1 MVITLVPDHRKWI
14 IAYSLSRKNNRPE
27 LRQVEK
33 QFIDAQQLL
42 DDSFSLGLQILES
55 GYIPHFIIGVWRG
68 GTPVGIAVQELLDYF
83 GIETDHIAIRTSF
96 YTALGETADKVH
108 VHGLGH
114 IIDTLHRADSILIVD
129 DVYDTGL
136 SMQQIV
142 ADIEQAYA
150 GNLPEIRIATPYFKP
165 GNNRTDKTPDY
176 YLHETDKWL
185 VFPHELSGLSA
196 QEILDKKP
204 GITALRATLEKRA
217 LASQADNV
225 C

>member
-1 MVITLVPDHRKWI
+1 MDNPYFDTSITLQMEP
-14 IAYSLSRKNNRPE
+14 L
-27 LRQVEK
+27 LVEK

-55 GYIPHFIIGVWRG
+55 GYVPHFIIGVWRG

-96 YTALGETADKVH
+96 YTALGETSDKVK
-108 VHGLGH
+108 VHGLNH
-114 IIDTLHRADSILIVD
+114 IIDNLRRADSILIVD

-136 SMQQIV
+136 SMQQIMNDIRQAC
-142 ADIEQAYA
+142 AD
-150 GNLPEIRIATPYFKP
+150 NLPEIRIATPYFKP
-165 GNNRTDKTPDY
+165 SNNRTSKTPDY
-176 YLHETDKWL
+176 YLHKTDKWL

-204 GITALRATLEKRA
+204 GISMLRSALEKQRKKT
-217 LASQADNV
+217 N
-225 C
+225 

>member
-1 MVITLVPDHRKWI
+1 M
-14 IAYSLSRKNNRPE
+14 
-27 LRQVEK
+27 EK

-55 GYIPHFIIGVWRG
+55 SYVPHFIIGVWRG

-96 YTALGETADKVH
+96 YTKLGETADNVK

-114 IIDTLHRADSILIVD
+114 VIDNIRKADSILIVD

-136 SMQQIV
+136 SMRQIMEDIKQAC
-142 ADIEQAYA
+142 AD
-150 GNLPEIRIATPYFKP
+150 NLPEIRIATPYFKP
-165 GNNRTDKTPDY
+165 GNNRTDRAPDY

-204 GITALRATLEKRA
+204 GISALRTVLEKRA
-217 LASQADNV
+217 LEKNVIESQV
-225 C
+225 EKTS

>member
-1 MVITLVPDHRKWI
+1 MD
-14 IAYSLSRKNNRPE
+14 
-27 LRQVEK
+27 K

-55 GYIPHFIIGVWRG
+55 GYVPHFIIGVWRG

-96 YTALGETADKVH
+96 YTALGETAEAVK

-114 IIDTLHRADSILIVD
+114 VIDNIRSADSILIID

-136 SMQQIV
+136 SMKQIV
-142 ADIEQAYA
+142 NDIEQACA
-150 GNLPEIRIATPYFKP
+150 DNLPEIRIATPYFKP
-165 GNNRTDKTPDY
+165 GNNKTDRTPDY
-176 YLHETDKWL
+176 HLHKTDKWL

-204 GITALRATLEKRA
+204 GIATLRDKLEKRA
-217 LASQADNV
+217 PLENDGLEKQTEKTS
-225 C
+225 